1 MAENQEYIKKG
12 ISMSKSYQM
21 DMCHGSLFRKIILFT
36 LPLLATNILQLL
48 FNAADMIV
56 LGQFASHQAMAAV
69 GATVSINS
77 FFVSLFM
84 GLGIGSNVLVARF
97 FGSGEKGELRKSV
110 HTSMLASL
118 LCGLVLMVV
127 GLLAVRPLL
136 TLMKTPDDILEKS
149 CLYLYICFAA
159 IPFMVIYNVGCGV
172 LRALGDT
179 MRPMYF
185 LLIAGGVNVT
195 LNVILVAGFKM
206 EMAGVAVA
214 TAVSHILSALM
225 IIYVMFR
232 SSEDSQLHLKELKL
246 DGPIFR
252 EMLSLGIPASIQ
264 SCCFSLANMAIQ
276 SSINS
281 FGSFAVAG
289 CTAASGL
296 EGFVWICSYS
306 FHTTSLS
313 FAAQNLGG
321 KHFKRIIQSTFLCIG
336 CAVTASL
343 VLGTV
348 FFIFARPM
356 LAMYNPD
363 PAVIQWGLVRVRI
376 MFSCYFLCGVMD
388 VISGLLRGL
397 GHSLIATVG
406 SLGGAFF
413 FRIAWVYLVFPH
425 YRTMENLMISFPIS
439 WCLVIT
445 VHSIFCYFIL
455 RKLYRERT
463 IKHGR
468 LFEALQH
475 SVYRSGTPGFKP

>member
-1 MAENQEYIKKG
+1 
-12 ISMSKSYQM
+12 MSKSHQM
-21 DMCHGSLFRKIILFT
+21 DMCHGPLFRKIILFT

-48 FNAADMIV
+48 FNAADMVV
-56 LGQFASHQAMAAV
+56 LGQFANHQAMAAV

-97 FGSGEKGELRKSV
+97 FGSGDKVQLRKSV
-110 HTSMLASL
+110 HTSMFASI
-118 LCGLVLMVV
+118 LCGLILMVV
-127 GLLAVRPLL
+127 GLFAVRPLL
-136 TLMKTPDDILEKS
+136 TLMKTPEDILEKA
-149 CLYLYICFAA
+149 CLYLYICFSAT
-159 IPFMVIYNVGCGV
+159 PFMVIYNVGCGV

-185 LLIAGGVNVT
+185 LMIAGVINVM
-195 LNVILVAGFKM
+195 LNVILVVGFKM
-206 EMAGVAVA
+206 EMAGVAIA
-214 TAVSHILSALM
+214 TAASHLFSAAM
-225 IIYVMFR
+225 IFYVMFR
-232 SSEDSQLHLKELKL
+232 SKEDCQIRVKELKL

-252 EMLSLGIPASIQ
+252 EMLALGIPASIQ

-313 FAAQNLGG
+313 FTAQNLGG
-321 KHFKRIIQSTFLCIG
+321 KHFKRIIRSVFLCIA

-343 VLGTV
+343 VLGSV
-348 FFIFARPM
+348 FFIFSRPM
-356 LAMYNPD
+356 LALYNPD
-363 PAVIQWGLVRVRI
+363 PEVIQWGLVRVRI
-376 MFSCYFLCGVMD
+376 MFASYFLCGILD

-397 GHSLIATVG
+397 GHSLVATIG

-425 YRTMENLMISFPIS
+425 FRTMQNLIISFPIS
-439 WCLVIT
+439 WVLVIT
-445 VHSIFCYFIL
+445 FHSIFAYFIL
-455 RKLYRERT
+455 RKLFRERT
-463 IKHGR
+463 SKHGR
-468 LFEALQH
+468 LLESLQN
-475 SVYRSGTPGFKP
+475 SACRPGQSAVRQ